1 MKLLFVITSLE
12 NGGAERVCASLA
24 NYFSTKHKVEILYF
38 SGEIF
43 YEISP
48 KVKLNKFTR
57 NSRIPRL
64 AAKLLAI
71 RKHAKDADCILSF
84 MDSTNI
90 LSIIA
95 TAFLGRK
102 LIISEHSAHD
112 FVGLKWRVL
121 RRIFYPFATALTVLN
136 KSDFNYYSFVKNKA
150 IIYNPSIFKP
160 SFGGQENGGQE
171 NGGQKEKL
179 IIFVGRLEPVKGC
192 DIFLRALALLGL
204 DDFKLLV
211 LGAGSQKKSLQSLSA
226 GLGLKNLEFL
236 GSVSDIQNY
245 YKKAKIIVSSSR
257 FEGLGNALIESAFF
271 ECIRVATPTAGA
283 LELLED
289 GKNGFISSDFS
300 EQALAKAIL
309 KAINADESVLENTR
323 AQCEKFSLENIAA
336 QWWELIK

>member
-24 NYFSTKHKVEILYF
+24 NYFSTEHEVEILYF

-43 YEISP
+43 YQINS

-71 RKHAKDADCILSF
+71 RKRAKDADCVISF

-121 RRIFYPFATALTVLN
+121 RRIFYPFASALTVLSR
-136 KSDFNYYSFVKNKA
+136 SDFSYYSFVKNKA

-160 SFGGQENGGQE
+160 SF
-171 NGGQKEKL
+171 GGQKEKL

-192 DIFLRALALLGL
+192 DIFLRALALLKL

-211 LGAGSQKKSLQSLSA
+211 LGAGSQKKSLQSLSEK
-226 GLGLKNLEFL
+226 LGLKNLEFL
-236 GSVSDIQNY
+236 GALSDIQNY

-257 FEGLGNALIESAFF
+257 FEGLGNVLIESAFF
-271 ECIRVATPTAGA
+271 DCIRVATPTAGA

-323 AQCEKFSLENIAA
+323 AESEKFSLENIAA

>member
-24 NYFSTKHKVEILYF
+24 NYFSTEHEVEILYF

-43 YEISP
+43 YQINS
-48 KVKLNKFTR
+48 KVKLDKFKG
-57 NSRIPRL
+57 NSKIPRIF
-64 AAKLLAI
+64 AKLLAI
-71 RKHAKDADCILSF
+71 RKHAKDADCVISF

-121 RRIFYPFATALTVLN
+121 RRIFYPFASALTVLN
-136 KSDFNYYSFVKNKA
+136 KSDFSYYSFVKNKA

-160 SFGGQENGGQE
+160 SF
-171 NGGQKEKL
+171 GGQKEKL

-192 DIFLRALALLGL
+192 DIFLRALALLRL

-211 LGAGSQKKSLQSLSA
+211 LGDGSQKKSLQSLSEK
-226 GLGLKNLEFL
+226 LGLKNLEFL

-257 FEGLGNALIESAFF
+257 FEGLGNVLIESAFF
-271 ECIRVATPTAGA
+271 DCIRVATPTAGA
-283 LELLED
+283 MELLED

-309 KAINADESVLENTR
+309 KALNADESVLENTR
-323 AQCEKFSLENIAA
+323 AESEKFSLENIAA

>member
-24 NYFSTKHKVEILYF
+24 NYFSKEHEVEILYF

-43 YEISP
+43 YEINS
-48 KVKLNKFTR
+48 KVKLNKFSR

-71 RKHAKDADCILSF
+71 RKRAKDADCVISF

-121 RRIFYPFATALTVLN
+121 RRIFYPFASALTVLSR
-136 KSDFNYYSFVKNKA
+136 SDFSYYSFVKNKA

-160 SFGGQENGGQE
+160 SFGGQ
-171 NGGQKEKL
+171 KEKL
-179 IIFVGRLEPVKGC
+179 IIFVGRLEHVKGC

-204 DDFKLLV
+204 DDFKVLV
-211 LGAGSQKKSLQSLSA
+211 LGSGSQKKSLQSLSEK
-226 GLGLKNLEFL
+226 LGLKNLEFL
-236 GSVSDIQNY
+236 GAVSDIQNY
-245 YKKAKIIVSSSR
+245 YKKAKILVSSSR

-271 ECIRVATPTAGA
+271 DCIRVATPTAGA

-309 KAINADESVLENTR
+309 KALSADESVLENTR
-323 AQCEKFSLENIAA
+323 AESEKFRLENIAKE
-336 QWWELIK
+336 WWELIK

>member
-24 NYFSTKHKVEILYF
+24 NYFSTEHEVEILYF

-48 KVKLNKFTR
+48 KVKLNKFSR

-71 RKHAKDADCILSF
+71 RKRAKDADCVISF

-121 RRIFYPFATALTVLN
+121 RRIFYPFASALTVLSR
-136 KSDFNYYSFVKNKA
+136 SDFNYYSFVKNKA

-160 SFGGQENGGQE
+160 SFGGQ
-171 NGGQKEKL
+171 KEKL
-179 IIFVGRLEPVKGC
+179 IIFVGRLEYVKGC
-192 DIFLRALALLGL
+192 DIFLRALALLRL

-211 LGAGSQKKSLQSLSA
+211 LGDGSQKKSLQSLSA

-236 GSVSDIQNY
+236 GAISDIQNY

-271 ECIRVATPTAGA
+271 DCIRVATPTAGA

-309 KAINADESVLENTR
+309 KALNADESVLENTR
-323 AQCEKFSLENIAA
+323 VQCEKFRLENIAKE
-336 QWWELIK
+336 WWELIK

>member
-24 NYFSTKHKVEILYF
+24 NYFSKENEVEILYF

-43 YEISP
+43 YQINS

-71 RKHAKDADCILSF
+71 RKHAKDADCVISF

-121 RRIFYPFATALTVLN
+121 RRIFYPFASALTVLN
-136 KSDFNYYSFVKNKA
+136 KSDFSYYSFVKNKA

-160 SFGGQENGGQE
+160 SF
-171 NGGQKEKL
+171 GGQKEKL

-204 DDFKLLV
+204 DDFKVLV
-211 LGAGSQKKSLQSLSA
+211 LGDGSQKKSLQSLSEK
-226 GLGLKNLEFL
+226 LGLKNLEFL

-271 ECIRVATPTAGA
+271 DCIRVATPTAGA

-309 KAINADESVLENTR
+309 KALSADESVLENTR
-323 AQCEKFSLENIAA
+323 AESEKFSLENIAA
-336 QWWELIK
+336 KWWELIK

>member
-24 NYFSTKHKVEILYF
+24 NYFSKENEVEILYF

-48 KVKLNKFTR
+48 KVKLNKFSR

-71 RKHAKDADCILSF
+71 RKRAKDADCVISF

-121 RRIFYPFATALTVLN
+121 RRIFYPFATALTVLSR
-136 KSDFNYYSFVKNKA
+136 SDFNYYSFVKNKA

-160 SFGGQENGGQE
+160 SFGGQ
-171 NGGQKEKL
+171 KEKL
-179 IIFVGRLEPVKGC
+179 IIFVGRLEHVKGC
-192 DIFLRALALLGL
+192 DIFLRALALLRL
-204 DDFKLLV
+204 DDFKVLV
-211 LGAGSQKKSLQSLSA
+211 LGAGSQKKNLQSLSEK
-226 GLGLKNLEFL
+226 LGLKNLEFL
-236 GSVSDIQNY
+236 GAVSDIQNY

-271 ECIRVATPTAGA
+271 DCIRVATPTAGA

-309 KAINADESVLENTR
+309 KALSADESLLENTR
-323 AQCEKFSLENIAA
+323 AESEKFRLENIAA
-336 QWWELIK
+336 KWWELIK

>member
-24 NYFSTKHKVEILYF
+24 NYFSKENEVEILYF

-43 YEISP
+43 YEINS
-48 KVKLNKFTR
+48 KVKLNKFSR

-71 RKHAKDADCILSF
+71 RKRAKDADCVISF

-121 RRIFYPFATALTVLN
+121 RRIFYPFASALTVLS
-136 KSDFNYYSFVKNKA
+136 KSDFSYYSFVKNKA

-160 SFGGQENGGQE
+160 SF
-171 NGGQKEKL
+171 GGQKEKL

-192 DIFLRALALLGL
+192 DIFLRALALLKL

-211 LGAGSQKKSLQSLSA
+211 LGSGPQKKSLQSLSEK
-226 GLGLKNLEFL
+226 LGLKNLEFL
-236 GSVSDIQNY
+236 GTLSDIQNY

-257 FEGLGNALIESAFF
+257 FEGLGNVLIESAFF
-271 ECIRVATPTAGA
+271 DCIRVATPTAGA
-283 LELLED
+283 MELLED

-309 KAINADESVLENTR
+309 KALNADESVLENTR
-323 AQCEKFSLENIAA
+323 AESEKFSLENIAA

>member
-24 NYFSTKHKVEILYF
+24 NYFSTKHEVEILYF

-48 KVKLNKFTR
+48 QVKLNKFSR

-64 AAKLLAI
+64 AAKLLSI
-71 RKHAKDADCILSF
+71 RKRAKDADCVISF

-121 RRIFYPFATALTVLN
+121 RRIFYPFATALTVLSR
-136 KSDFNYYSFVKNKA
+136 SDFSYYSFVKNKA

-160 SFGGQENGGQE
+160 SFGGQ
-171 NGGQKEKL
+171 KEKL
-179 IIFVGRLEPVKGC
+179 IIFVGRLEHVKGC

-211 LGAGSQKKSLQSLSA
+211 LGDGSQKKSLQSLSEK
-226 GLGLKNLEFL
+226 LGLKNLEFL

-271 ECIRVATPTAGA
+271 DCIRVATPTAGA

-309 KAINADESVLENTR
+309 KALNADESVLENTR
-323 AQCEKFSLENIAA
+323 AESEKFRLENIAA
-336 QWWELIK
+336 KWWELIK

>member
-24 NYFSTKHKVEILYF
+24 NYFSKENEVEILYF

-57 NSRIPRL
+57 SPRIPML
-64 AAKLLAI
+64 PAKLLAI
-71 RKHAKDADCILSF
+71 RKRAKDADCILSF

-121 RRIFYPFATALTVLN
+121 RRIFYPFATALTVLSR
-136 KSDFNYYSFVKNKA
+136 SDFNYYSFVKNKA

-160 SFGGQENGGQE
+160 SFGGQ
-171 NGGQKEKL
+171 KEKL
-179 IIFVGRLEPVKGC
+179 IIFVGRLEHVKGC

-204 DDFKLLV
+204 DDFKVLV
-211 LGAGSQKKSLQSLSA
+211 LGAGSQKKNLQSLSEK
-226 GLGLKNLEFL
+226 LGLKNLEFL
-236 GSVSDIQNY
+236 GAVSDIQNY
-245 YKKAKIIVSSSR
+245 YKKAKILVSSSR

-271 ECIRVATPTAGA
+271 DCIRVAKPTAGA

-309 KAINADESVLENTR
+309 KALSADESVLENTR
-323 AQCEKFSLENIAA
+323 AESEKFSLENIAKE
-336 QWWELIK
+336 WWELIK

>member
-24 NYFSTKHKVEILYF
+24 NYFSKENEVEILYF

-48 KVKLNKFTR
+48 KVKLNKFSR

-71 RKHAKDADCILSF
+71 RKHAKDADCVISF

-121 RRIFYPFATALTVLN
+121 RRIFYPFATALTVLSR
-136 KSDFNYYSFVKNKA
+136 SDFNYYSFVKNKA

-160 SFGGQENGGQE
+160 SF
-171 NGGQKEKL
+171 GGQKEKL

-204 DDFKLLV
+204 DDFKVLV
-211 LGAGSQKKSLQSLSA
+211 LGSGSQKKSLQSLSEK
-226 GLGLKNLEFL
+226 LGLKNLEFL

-271 ECIRVATPTAGA
+271 DCIRVATPTAGA

-300 EQALAKAIL
+300 EQALAKAVL
-309 KAINADESVLENTR
+309 KALNADESVLENTR
-323 AQCEKFSLENIAA
+323 AESEKFRLENIAKE
-336 QWWELIK
+336 WWELIK

>member
-24 NYFSTKHKVEILYF
+24 NYFSTEHEVEILYF

-71 RKHAKDADCILSF
+71 RKRAKDADCVISF

-121 RRIFYPFATALTVLN
+121 RRIFYPFASALTVLN

-160 SFGGQENGGQE
+160 SFGGQKE

-192 DIFLRALALLGL
+192 DIFLRALALLKL

-211 LGAGSQKKSLQSLSA
+211 LGSGSQKKSLQSLSEK
-226 GLGLKNLEFL
+226 LGLKNLEFL

-245 YKKAKIIVSSSR
+245 YKKAKILVSSSR

-271 ECIRVATPTAGA
+271 DCIRVATPTAGA

-309 KAINADESVLENTR
+309 KALNADESVLENTR
-323 AQCEKFSLENIAA
+323 AESEKFRLENIAKE
-336 QWWELIK
+336 WWELIK

>member
-24 NYFSTKHKVEILYF
+24 NYFSTEHEVEILYF

-43 YEISP
+43 YKISS

-64 AAKLLAI
+64 ATKLLAI
-71 RKHAKDADCILSF
+71 RGHAKDADCILSF

-121 RRIFYPFATALTVLN
+121 RRIFYPFASALTVLN
-136 KSDFNYYSFVKNKA
+136 RSDFNHYSFVKNKA

-160 SFGGQENGGQE
+160 SF
-171 NGGQKEKL
+171 GGQKEKL

-192 DIFLRALALLGL
+192 DIFLRALALLKL

-211 LGAGSQKKSLQSLSA
+211 LGGGSQKKSLQSLSA
-226 GLGLKNLEFL
+226 KLGLKNLEFL
-236 GSVSDIQNY
+236 GPISDIQNY

-257 FEGLGNALIESAFF
+257 FEGLGNVLIESAFF
-271 ECIRVATPTAGA
+271 DCIRVATPTAGA

-323 AQCEKFSLENIAA
+323 AESEKFRLENIAKE
-336 QWWELIK
+336 WWELIK

>member
-24 NYFSTKHKVEILYF
+24 NYFSKENEVEILYF

-48 KVKLNKFTR
+48 KVKLNKFSR

-71 RKHAKDADCILSF
+71 RKRAKDADCVISF

-95 TAFLGRK
+95 TAFLRRK

-121 RRIFYPFATALTVLN
+121 RRIFYPFATALTVLSR
-136 KSDFNYYSFVKNKA
+136 SDFNYYSFVKNKA

-160 SFGGQENGGQE
+160 SFGGQ
-171 NGGQKEKL
+171 KEKL
-179 IIFVGRLEPVKGC
+179 IIFVGRLEHVKGC

-204 DDFKLLV
+204 DDFKVLV
-211 LGAGSQKKSLQSLSA
+211 LGSGSQKKSLQSLSEK
-226 GLGLKNLEFL
+226 LGLKNLEFL

-271 ECIRVATPTAGA
+271 DCIRVATPTAGA

-309 KAINADESVLENTR
+309 KALNADESVLENTR
-323 AQCEKFSLENIAA
+323 AESEKFRLENIAKE
-336 QWWELIK
+336 WWELIK

>member
-24 NYFSTKHKVEILYF
+24 NYFSKENEVEILYF

-48 KVKLNKFTR
+48 KVKLNKFSR

-121 RRIFYPFATALTVLN
+121 RRIFYPFASALTVLS
-136 KSDFNYYSFVKNKA
+136 KSDFSYYSFVKNKV

-160 SFGGQENGGQE
+160 SFGGQ
-171 NGGQKEKL
+171 KEKL
-179 IIFVGRLEPVKGC
+179 IIFVGRLEYVKGC
-192 DIFLRALALLGL
+192 DIFLRALALLKL

-211 LGAGSQKKSLQSLSA
+211 LGDGSQKKSLQSLSA

-271 ECIRVATPTAGA
+271 DCIRVATPTAGA

-309 KAINADESVLENTR
+309 KALNADESVLENTR
-323 AQCEKFSLENIAA
+323 AESEKFRLENIAKE
-336 QWWELIK
+336 WWELIK

>member
-24 NYFSTKHKVEILYF
+24 NYFSKENEVEILYF

-48 KVKLNKFTR
+48 KVKLNKFSR

-71 RKHAKDADCILSF
+71 RKRAKDADCVISF

-121 RRIFYPFATALTVLN
+121 RRIFYPFASALTVLSR
-136 KSDFNYYSFVKNKA
+136 SDFNYYSFVKNKA

-160 SFGGQENGGQE
+160 SFGGQ
-171 NGGQKEKL
+171 KEKL
-179 IIFVGRLEPVKGC
+179 IIFVGRLEHVKGC
-192 DIFLRALALLGL
+192 DIFLRALALLRL

-211 LGAGSQKKSLQSLSA
+211 LGDGSQKQSLQNLSA
-226 GLGLKNLEFL
+226 KLGLKNLEFL

-271 ECIRVATPTAGA
+271 DCIRVATPTAGA

-309 KAINADESVLENTR
+309 KALNTDESVLENTR

>member
-24 NYFSTKHKVEILYF
+24 NYFSTEHEVEILYF

-48 KVKLNKFTR
+48 KVKLNKFSR

-71 RKHAKDADCILSF
+71 RKHAKDADCVISF

-121 RRIFYPFATALTVLN
+121 RRIFYPFASALTVLSR
-136 KSDFNYYSFVKNKA
+136 SDFNYYSFVKNKA

-160 SFGGQENGGQE
+160 SF
-171 NGGQKEKL
+171 GGQKEKL

-192 DIFLRALALLGL
+192 DIFLRALALLKL

-211 LGAGSQKKSLQSLSA
+211 LGAGSQKKSLQSLSEK
-226 GLGLKNLEFL
+226 LGLKNLEFL

-271 ECIRVATPTAGA
+271 DCIRVATPTAGA

-309 KAINADESVLENTR
+309 KALNADESVLENTR
-323 AQCEKFSLENIAA
+323 AESEKFRLENIAKE
-336 QWWELIK
+336 WWELIK

>member
-24 NYFSTKHKVEILYF
+24 NYFSKENEVEILYF

-48 KVKLNKFTR
+48 QVKLNKFSR

-71 RKHAKDADCILSF
+71 RKRAKDADCVISF

-121 RRIFYPFATALTVLN
+121 RRIFYPFASALTVLSR
-136 KSDFNYYSFVKNKA
+136 SDFSYYSFVKNKA

-160 SFGGQENGGQE
+160 SFGGQ
-171 NGGQKEKL
+171 KEKL
-179 IIFVGRLEPVKGC
+179 IIFVGRLEYVKGC

-211 LGAGSQKKSLQSLSA
+211 LGGGSQKKSLQSLSEK
-226 GLGLKNLEFL
+226 LGLKNLEFL

-271 ECIRVATPTAGA
+271 DCIRVATPTAGA

-309 KAINADESVLENTR
+309 KALSADESVLENTR
-323 AQCEKFSLENIAA
+323 AESEKFRLENIAA
-336 QWWELIK
+336 KWWELIK

>member
-24 NYFSTKHKVEILYF
+24 NYFSTEHKVEILYF

-71 RKHAKDADCILSF
+71 RKHAKDSDCILSF

-121 RRIFYPFATALTVLN
+121 RRIFYPFASALTVLSR
-136 KSDFNYYSFVKNKA
+136 SDFSYYSFVKNKA

-160 SFGGQENGGQE
+160 SFGGQ
-171 NGGQKEKL
+171 KEKL
-179 IIFVGRLEPVKGC
+179 IIFVGRLEYVKGC
-192 DIFLRALALLGL
+192 DIFLRALALLRL

-211 LGAGSQKKSLQSLSA
+211 LGGGSQKKSLQSLSEK
-226 GLGLKNLEFL
+226 LGLKNLEFL

-309 KAINADESVLENTR
+309 KALNADESVLENTR
-323 AQCEKFSLENIAA
+323 AESEKFRLENIAA
-336 QWWELIK
+336 KWWELIK

>member
-24 NYFSTKHKVEILYF
+24 NYFSKENEVEILYF

-71 RKHAKDADCILSF
+71 RGHAKDADCVISF

-121 RRIFYPFATALTVLN
+121 RRIFYPFASALTVLS

-160 SFGGQENGGQE
+160 SFGGQ
-171 NGGQKEKL
+171 KEKL
-179 IIFVGRLEPVKGC
+179 IIFVGRLEYVKGC
-192 DIFLRALALLGL
+192 DIFLRALALLKL
-204 DDFKLLV
+204 DDFKVLV
-211 LGAGSQKKSLQSLSA
+211 LGGGSQKKSLQNLSA
-226 GLGLKNLEFL
+226 KLGLKNLEFL

-271 ECIRVATPTAGA
+271 DCIRVATPTAGA

-300 EQALAKAIL
+300 EQTLAKAIL
-309 KAINADESVLENTR
+309 KALNADESVLENTR
-323 AQCEKFSLENIAA
+323 AESEKFSLENIAKE
-336 QWWELIK
+336 WWELIK

>member
-24 NYFSTKHKVEILYF
+24 NYFSKENEVEILYF

-48 KVKLNKFTR
+48 KVKLNKFSR

-71 RKHAKDADCILSF
+71 RKRAKDADCVISF

-121 RRIFYPFATALTVLN
+121 RRIFYPFASALTVLN
-136 KSDFNYYSFVKNKA
+136 RSDFNYYSFVKNKA

-160 SFGGQENGGQE
+160 SFGGQ
-171 NGGQKEKL
+171 KEKL
-179 IIFVGRLEPVKGC
+179 IIFVGRLEYVKGC
-192 DIFLRALALLGL
+192 DIFLRALALLRL

-211 LGAGSQKKSLQSLSA
+211 LGDGSQKKSLQSLSA

-271 ECIRVATPTAGA
+271 DCIRVATPTAGA

-309 KAINADESVLENTR
+309 KALNADESVLENTR
-323 AQCEKFSLENIAA
+323 AESEKFSLENIAKE
-336 QWWELIK
+336 WWELIK

>member
-24 NYFSTKHKVEILYF
+24 NYFSKENEVEILYF

-48 KVKLNKFTR
+48 QVKLNKFTR

-71 RKHAKDADCILSF
+71 RKRAKDADCILSF

-121 RRIFYPFATALTVLN
+121 RRIFYPFATALTVLSR
-136 KSDFNYYSFVKNKA
+136 SDFNYYSFVKNKA

-160 SFGGQENGGQE
+160 SFGGQ
-171 NGGQKEKL
+171 KEKL
-179 IIFVGRLEPVKGC
+179 IIFVGRLEHVKGC

-211 LGAGSQKKSLQSLSA
+211 LGAGSQKKNLQSLSEK
-226 GLGLKNLEFL
+226 LGLKNLEFL
-236 GSVSDIQNY
+236 GAVSDIQNY

-271 ECIRVATPTAGA
+271 DCIRVATPTAGA
-283 LELLED
+283 MELLED

-309 KAINADESVLENTR
+309 KALNADESVLENTR
-323 AQCEKFSLENIAA
+323 AESEKFSLENIAKE
-336 QWWELIK
+336 WWELIK

>member
-24 NYFSTKHKVEILYF
+24 NYFSTKHEVEILYF

-48 KVKLNKFTR
+48 KVKLNKFSR

-64 AAKLLAI
+64 PAKLLAI
-71 RKHAKDADCILSF
+71 RKRAKDADCILSF

-121 RRIFYPFATALTVLN
+121 RRIFYPFATALTVLSR
-136 KSDFNYYSFVKNKA
+136 SDFSYYSFVKNKA

-160 SFGGQENGGQE
+160 SF
-171 NGGQKEKL
+171 GGQKEKL

-192 DIFLRALALLGL
+192 DIFLRALALLRL
-204 DDFKLLV
+204 DDFKMLV
-211 LGAGSQKKSLQSLSA
+211 LGSGSQKKSLQNLSEK
-226 GLGLKNLEFL
+226 LGLKNLEFL
-236 GSVSDIQNY
+236 GAVSDIQNY

-271 ECIRVATPTAGA
+271 DCIRVATPTAGA

-309 KAINADESVLENTR
+309 KALNADESVLENTR
-323 AQCEKFSLENIAA
+323 AESEKFSLENIAA
-336 QWWELIK
+336 KWWELIK

>member
-24 NYFSTKHKVEILYF
+24 NYFSKENEVEILYF

-43 YEISP
+43 YEISS
-48 KVKLNKFTR
+48 KVKLNKFSR

-71 RKHAKDADCILSF
+71 RKRAKDADCILSF

-121 RRIFYPFATALTVLN
+121 RRIFYPFASALTVLSR
-136 KSDFNYYSFVKNKA
+136 SDFSYYSFVKNKA

-160 SFGGQENGGQE
+160 SFGGQ
-171 NGGQKEKL
+171 KEKL
-179 IIFVGRLEPVKGC
+179 IIFVGRLEYVKGC
-192 DIFLRALALLGL
+192 DIFLRALALLRL

-211 LGAGSQKKSLQSLSA
+211 LGAGSQKKSLQNLSA
-226 GLGLKNLEFL
+226 KLGLKNLEFL

-245 YKKAKIIVSSSR
+245 YKKAKILVSSSR

-271 ECIRVATPTAGA
+271 DCIRVATPTAGA

-309 KAINADESVLENTR
+309 KALNADESVLENTR
-323 AQCEKFSLENIAA
+323 AESEKFSLENIAKE
-336 QWWELIK
+336 WWELIK

>member
-24 NYFSTKHKVEILYF
+24 NYFSKEHEVEILYF

-48 KVKLNKFTR
+48 KVKLNKFSR

-71 RKHAKDADCILSF
+71 RKRAKDADCVISF

-121 RRIFYPFATALTVLN
+121 RRIFYPFATALTVLSR
-136 KSDFNYYSFVKNKA
+136 SDFNYYSFVKNKA

-160 SFGGQENGGQE
+160 SFGGQ
-171 NGGQKEKL
+171 KEKL
-179 IIFVGRLEPVKGC
+179 IIFVGRLEYVKGC
-192 DIFLRALALLGL
+192 DIFLRALALLRL
-204 DDFKLLV
+204 DDFKVLV
-211 LGAGSQKKSLQSLSA
+211 LGSGSQKKSLQSLSEK
-226 GLGLKNLEFL
+226 LGLKNLEFL
-236 GSVSDIQNY
+236 GAVSDIQNY

-271 ECIRVATPTAGA
+271 DCIRVATPTAGA

-323 AQCEKFSLENIAA
+323 AESEKFRLENIAA
-336 QWWELIK
+336 KWWELIK

>member
-24 NYFSTKHKVEILYF
+24 NYFSTEHEVEILYF

-43 YEISP
+43 YQINS

-71 RKHAKDADCILSF
+71 RKRAKDADCVISF

-102 LIISEHSAHD
+102 LIISEHSAYD

-121 RRIFYPFATALTVLN
+121 RRIFYPFASALTVLN

-160 SFGGQENGGQE
+160 SFGGQ
-171 NGGQKEKL
+171 KEKL
-179 IIFVGRLEPVKGC
+179 IIFVGRLEYVKGC
-192 DIFLRALALLGL
+192 DIFLRALALLKL

-211 LGAGSQKKSLQSLSA
+211 LGDGSQKKSLQNLGT

-271 ECIRVATPTAGA
+271 DCIRVATPTAGA

-309 KAINADESVLENTR
+309 KALSADESVLENTR
-323 AQCEKFSLENIAA
+323 AESEKFSLENIAA

>member
-24 NYFSTKHKVEILYF
+24 NYFSKENEVEILYF

-48 KVKLNKFTR
+48 KVKLNKFSR

-71 RKHAKDADCILSF
+71 RKHAKDADCVISF

-121 RRIFYPFATALTVLN
+121 RRIFYPFATALTVLSR
-136 KSDFNYYSFVKNKA
+136 SDFNYYSFVKNKA

-160 SFGGQENGGQE
+160 SF
-171 NGGQKEKL
+171 GGQKEKL

-192 DIFLRALALLGL
+192 DIFLRALALLRL

-211 LGAGSQKKSLQSLSA
+211 LGGGSQKQSLQSLSA
-226 GLGLKNLEFL
+226 KLGLKNLEFL

-271 ECIRVATPTAGA
+271 DCIRVTTPTAGA

-323 AQCEKFSLENIAA
+323 AESEKFRLENIAKE
-336 QWWELIK
+336 WWELIK

>member
-24 NYFSTKHKVEILYF
+24 NYFSKENEVEILYF

-121 RRIFYPFATALTVLN
+121 RRIFYPFASALTVLS
-136 KSDFNYYSFVKNKA
+136 KSDFSYYSFVKNKA

-160 SFGGQENGGQE
+160 SFGGQ
-171 NGGQKEKL
+171 KEKL
-179 IIFVGRLEPVKGC
+179 IIFVGRLEYVKGC
-192 DIFLRALALLGL
+192 DIFLRALALLRL

-211 LGAGSQKKSLQSLSA
+211 LGAGSQKKSLQNLSA
-226 GLGLKNLEFL
+226 KLGLKNLEFL

-257 FEGLGNALIESAFF
+257 FEGLGNVLIESAFF
-271 ECIRVATPTAGA
+271 DCIRVATPTAGA

-309 KAINADESVLENTR
+309 KALNADESVLENTR
-323 AQCEKFSLENIAA
+323 AESEKFRLENIAA
-336 QWWELIK
+336 KWWELIK

>member
-24 NYFSTKHKVEILYF
+24 NYFSKENEVEILYF

-43 YEISP
+43 YKISP
-48 KVKLNKFTR
+48 KVKLSKFTR

-71 RKHAKDADCILSF
+71 RKRAKDADCILSF

-121 RRIFYPFATALTVLN
+121 RRIFYPFASALTVLN
-136 KSDFNYYSFVKNKA
+136 KSDFSYYSFVKNKA

-160 SFGGQENGGQE
+160 SF
-171 NGGQKEKL
+171 GGQKEKL

-192 DIFLRALALLGL
+192 DIFLRALALLRL

-211 LGAGSQKKSLQSLSA
+211 LGSGPQKKSLQSLSA
-226 GLGLKNLEFL
+226 KLGLKNLEFL

-283 LELLED
+283 MELLED

-309 KAINADESVLENTR
+309 KALNADESVLENTR
-323 AQCEKFSLENIAA
+323 AESEKFSLENIAKE
-336 QWWELIK
+336 WWELIK

>member
-24 NYFSTKHKVEILYF
+24 NYFSTEHEVEILYF

-43 YEISP
+43 YEINS

-64 AAKLLAI
+64 ATKLLAI
-71 RKHAKDADCILSF
+71 RKRAKDADCVISF

-121 RRIFYPFATALTVLN
+121 RRIFYPFASTLTVLS

-160 SFGGQENGGQE
+160 SFGGQ
-171 NGGQKEKL
+171 KEKL
-179 IIFVGRLEPVKGC
+179 IIFVGRLEHVKGC

-204 DDFKLLV
+204 DDFKVLV
-211 LGAGSQKKSLQSLSA
+211 LGAGSQKKNLQSLSEK
-226 GLGLKNLEFL
+226 LGLKNLEFL
-236 GSVSDIQNY
+236 GAVSDIQNY

-271 ECIRVATPTAGA
+271 DCIRVATPTAGA
-283 LELLED
+283 MELLED

-309 KAINADESVLENTR
+309 KALNADESVLENTR
-323 AQCEKFSLENIAA
+323 AESEKFSLENIAKE
-336 QWWELIK
+336 WWELIK

>member
-24 NYFSTKHKVEILYF
+24 NYFSKENEVEILYF

-48 KVKLNKFTR
+48 KVKLNKFSR

-71 RKHAKDADCILSF
+71 RKHAKDADCVISF

-121 RRIFYPFATALTVLN
+121 RRIFYPFASALTVLS
-136 KSDFNYYSFVKNKA
+136 KSDFSYYSFVKNKA

-160 SFGGQENGGQE
+160 SFGGQ
-171 NGGQKEKL
+171 KEKL
-179 IIFVGRLEPVKGC
+179 IIFVGRLEYVKGC
-192 DIFLRALALLGL
+192 DIFFRDLALLKL

-211 LGAGSQKKSLQSLSA
+211 LGDGSQKKSLQSLSEK
-226 GLGLKNLEFL
+226 LGLKNLEFL

-271 ECIRVATPTAGA
+271 DCIRVATPTAGA

-309 KAINADESVLENTR
+309 KALSADESVLENTR
-323 AQCEKFSLENIAA
+323 AESEKFRLENIAKE
-336 QWWELIK
+336 WWELIK

>member
-24 NYFSTKHKVEILYF
+24 NYFSKENEVEILYF

-48 KVKLNKFTR
+48 KVKLNKFGR

-71 RKHAKDADCILSF
+71 RKRAKDADCVISF

-121 RRIFYPFATALTVLN
+121 RRIFYPFASALTVLSR
-136 KSDFNYYSFVKNKA
+136 SDFSYYSFVKNKA

-160 SFGGQENGGQE
+160 SFGGQ
-171 NGGQKEKL
+171 KEKL
-179 IIFVGRLEPVKGC
+179 IIFVGRLEHVKGC
-192 DIFLRALALLGL
+192 DIFLRALALLRL

-211 LGAGSQKKSLQSLSA
+211 LGDGSQKKSLQSLSEK
-226 GLGLKNLEFL
+226 LGLKNLEFL

-271 ECIRVATPTAGA
+271 DCIRVATPTAGA

-309 KAINADESVLENTR
+309 KALSADESVLENTR
-323 AQCEKFSLENIAA
+323 AESEKFRLENIAA
-336 QWWELIK
+336 KWWELIK

>member
-1 MKLLFVITSLE
+1 MKLLFIITSLE

-24 NYFSTKHKVEILYF
+24 NYFSTEHEVEILYF

-43 YEISP
+43 YEINS
-48 KVKLNKFTR
+48 KVKLNKFSR

-71 RKHAKDADCILSF
+71 RKRAKDADCVISF

-121 RRIFYPFATALTVLN
+121 RRIFYPFASALTVLSR
-136 KSDFNYYSFVKNKA
+136 SDFNYYSFVKNKA

-160 SFGGQENGGQE
+160 SFGGQ
-171 NGGQKEKL
+171 KEKL
-179 IIFVGRLEPVKGC
+179 IIFVGRLEYVKGC
-192 DIFLRALALLGL
+192 DIFLRALALLRL

-211 LGAGSQKKSLQSLSA
+211 LGDGSQKKSLQSLSA
-226 GLGLKNLEFL
+226 KLGLKNLEFL
-236 GSVSDIQNY
+236 GALSDIQNY

-257 FEGLGNALIESAFF
+257 FEGLGNVLIESAFF
-271 ECIRVATPTAGA
+271 DCIRVATPTAGA

-309 KAINADESVLENTR
+309 KALNTDESVLENTR
-323 AQCEKFSLENIAA
+323 AESEKFSLENIAA

>member
-24 NYFSTKHKVEILYF
+24 NYFSKENEVEILYF

-43 YEISP
+43 YEINS

-71 RKHAKDADCILSF
+71 RKRAKDADCVISF

-121 RRIFYPFATALTVLN
+121 RRIFYPFATALTVLSR
-136 KSDFNYYSFVKNKA
+136 SDFNYYSFVKNKA

-160 SFGGQENGGQE
+160 SFGGQ
-171 NGGQKEKL
+171 KEKL
-179 IIFVGRLEPVKGC
+179 IIFVGRLEYVKGC
-192 DIFLRALALLGL
+192 DIFLRALALLRL

-211 LGAGSQKKSLQSLSA
+211 LGSGSQKKSLQSLSA
-226 GLGLKNLEFL
+226 KLGLKNLEFL

-257 FEGLGNALIESAFF
+257 FEGLGNVLIESAFF
-271 ECIRVATPTAGA
+271 DCIRVATPTAGA

-309 KAINADESVLENTR
+309 KALSADESVLENTR
-323 AQCEKFSLENIAA
+323 AESEKFRLENIAKE
-336 QWWELIK
+336 WWELIK

>member
-24 NYFSTKHKVEILYF
+24 NYFSTEHEVEILYF

-43 YEISP
+43 YQINS

-71 RKHAKDADCILSF
+71 RKRAKDADCILSF

-102 LIISEHSAHD
+102 LIVSEHSAHD

-121 RRIFYPFATALTVLN
+121 RRIFYPFASALTVLS
-136 KSDFNYYSFVKNKA
+136 KSDFSYYSFVKNKA

-160 SFGGQENGGQE
+160 SF
-171 NGGQKEKL
+171 GGQKEKL

-192 DIFLRALALLGL
+192 DIFLRALALLKL

-211 LGAGSQKKSLQSLSA
+211 LGAGSQKKSLQSLSEK
-226 GLGLKNLEFL
+226 LGLKNLEFL

-257 FEGLGNALIESAFF
+257 FEGLGNVLIESAFF
-271 ECIRVATPTAGA
+271 DCIRVATPTAGA

-309 KAINADESVLENTR
+309 KALNADESVLENTR
-323 AQCEKFSLENIAA
+323 AESEKFSLENIAA

>member
-24 NYFSTKHKVEILYF
+24 NYFSAEHEVEILYF

-48 KVKLNKFTR
+48 KVKLNKFSR

-71 RKHAKDADCILSF
+71 RKRAKDADCVISF

-102 LIISEHSAHD
+102 LIVSEHSAHD

-121 RRIFYPFATALTVLN
+121 RRIFYPFASALTVLS

-160 SFGGQENGGQE
+160 SFGGQ
-171 NGGQKEKL
+171 KEKL
-179 IIFVGRLEPVKGC
+179 IIFVGRLEHVKGC
-192 DIFLRALALLGL
+192 DIFLRALALLKL

-211 LGAGSQKKSLQSLSA
+211 LGDGSQKKSLQSLSA
-226 GLGLKNLEFL
+226 KLGLKNLEFL
-236 GSVSDIQNY
+236 GALSDIQNY

-271 ECIRVATPTAGA
+271 DCIRVATPTAGA

-309 KAINADESVLENTR
+309 KALNADESVLENTR
-323 AQCEKFSLENIAA
+323 AESEKFSLENIAA

>member
-24 NYFSTKHKVEILYF
+24 NYFSTKHEVEILYF

-43 YEISP
+43 YEINS

-71 RKHAKDADCILSF
+71 RKRAKDADCILSF

-121 RRIFYPFATALTVLN
+121 RRIFYPFASALTVLSR
-136 KSDFNYYSFVKNKA
+136 SDFNYYSFVKNKA

-160 SFGGQENGGQE
+160 SFGGQ
-171 NGGQKEKL
+171 KEKL
-179 IIFVGRLEPVKGC
+179 IIFVGRLEHVKGC
-192 DIFLRALALLGL
+192 DIFLRALALLRL

-211 LGAGSQKKSLQSLSA
+211 LGDGSQKKSLQSLSEK
-226 GLGLKNLEFL
+226 LGLKNLEFL

-271 ECIRVATPTAGA
+271 DCIRVATPTAGA

-309 KAINADESVLENTR
+309 KALSADESVLENTR
-323 AQCEKFSLENIAA
+323 AESEKFRLENIAA
-336 QWWELIK
+336 KWWELIK

>member
-24 NYFSTKHKVEILYF
+24 NYFSKENEVEILYF

-48 KVKLNKFTR
+48 KVKLNKFSR

-71 RKHAKDADCILSF
+71 RKRAKDADCILSF

-121 RRIFYPFATALTVLN
+121 RRIFYPFASALTVLSR
-136 KSDFNYYSFVKNKA
+136 SDFSYYSFVKNKA

-160 SFGGQENGGQE
+160 SFGGQ
-171 NGGQKEKL
+171 KEKL
-179 IIFVGRLEPVKGC
+179 IIFVGRLEHVKGC

-204 DDFKLLV
+204 DDFKVLV
-211 LGAGSQKKSLQSLSA
+211 LGGGSQKKSLQNLSA
-226 GLGLKNLEFL
+226 KLGLKNLEFL

-257 FEGLGNALIESAFF
+257 FEGLGNVLIESAFF
-271 ECIRVATPTAGA
+271 DCIRVATPTAGA

-309 KAINADESVLENTR
+309 KALSADESVLENTR
-323 AQCEKFSLENIAA
+323 VQCEKFRLENIAA
-336 QWWELIK
+336 KWWELIK

>member
-24 NYFSTKHKVEILYF
+24 NYFSAEHEVEILYF

-64 AAKLLAI
+64 ATKLLTI

-121 RRIFYPFATALTVLN
+121 RRIFYPFASALTVLSR
-136 KSDFNYYSFVKNKA
+136 SDFSYYSFVKNKA

-160 SFGGQENGGQE
+160 SFGGQ
-171 NGGQKEKL
+171 KEKL
-179 IIFVGRLEPVKGC
+179 IIFVGRLEYVKGC
-192 DIFLRALALLGL
+192 DIFLRALALLKL

-211 LGAGSQKKSLQSLSA
+211 LGDGSQKKSLQSLSVK
-226 GLGLKNLEFL
+226 LGLKNLEFL
-236 GSVSDIQNY
+236 GAVSNIQNY

-257 FEGLGNALIESAFF
+257 FEGLGNVLIESAFF
-271 ECIRVATPTAGA
+271 DCIRVATPTAGA

-309 KAINADESVLENTR
+309 KALNTDESVLENTR
-323 AQCEKFSLENIAA
+323 AESEKFRLENIAKE
-336 QWWELIK
+336 WWELIK

>member
-24 NYFSTKHKVEILYF
+24 NYFSKENEVEILYF

-48 KVKLNKFTR
+48 KVKLNKFSR

-71 RKHAKDADCILSF
+71 RKRAKDADCVISF

-121 RRIFYPFATALTVLN
+121 RRIFYPFASALTVLS

-160 SFGGQENGGQE
+160 SFGGQ
-171 NGGQKEKL
+171 KEKL
-179 IIFVGRLEPVKGC
+179 IIFVGRLEHVKGC
-192 DIFLRALALLGL
+192 DIFLRALALLKL

-211 LGAGSQKKSLQSLSA
+211 LGDGSQKKSLQSLSEK
-226 GLGLKNLEFL
+226 LGLKNLEFL

-271 ECIRVATPTAGA
+271 DCIRVATPTAGA

-309 KAINADESVLENTR
+309 KALNADESVLENTR
-323 AQCEKFSLENIAA
+323 AESEKFSLENIAKE
-336 QWWELIK
+336 WWELIK

>member
-24 NYFSTKHKVEILYF
+24 NYFSTEHEVEILYF

-48 KVKLNKFTR
+48 KVKLNKFSR

-71 RKHAKDADCILSF
+71 RKRAKDADCVISF

-121 RRIFYPFATALTVLN
+121 RRIFYPFASALTVLSR
-136 KSDFNYYSFVKNKA
+136 SDFNYYSFVKNKA

-160 SFGGQENGGQE
+160 SFGGQ
-171 NGGQKEKL
+171 KEKL
-179 IIFVGRLEPVKGC
+179 IIFVGRLEYVKGC
-192 DIFLRALALLGL
+192 DIFLRALALLRL

-211 LGAGSQKKSLQSLSA
+211 LGAGSQKKSLQNLSEK
-226 GLGLKNLEFL
+226 LGLKNLEFL

-271 ECIRVATPTAGA
+271 DCIRVATPTAGA

-309 KAINADESVLENTR
+309 KALSADESVLENTR
-323 AQCEKFSLENIAA
+323 AESEKFSLENIAA